1 VTSSSARG
9 DLKLSTRVIRGRVV
23 TLAAGTKLR
32 TRPSGNAFAPTRRRI
47 AERDGWTCALCRES
61 IDPRLRKPHP
71 RALAIHHVD
80 GVANGGTDADENLRA
95 THARCNEREG

>member
-1 VTSSSARG
+1 MRLT
-9 DLKLSTRVIRGRVV
+9 TRVVRGRVV
-23 TLAAGTKLR
+23 TLAAGAKLR
-32 TRPSGNAFAPTRRRI
+32 KRPSGNAFAPTRQRI
-47 AERDGWTCALCRES
+47 AERDRWTCALCGER

-80 GVANGGTDADENLRA
+80 GVANGGSDVDENLRA